1 LLFSNRKRPVH
12 PPKVRPEEKDFSLQ
26 GSFVSGLL
34 QQIKLQELEIAFLK
48 HHPTAAM
55 STTGDAN
62 KKKPSVEK

>member
-1 LLFSNRKRPVH
+1 MKFVFFPNRKRPVH

-48 HHPTAAM
+48 HHPSTA
-55 STTGDAN
+55 GDAN
-62 KKKPSVEK
+62 KKKPSMEK